1 MHRARGRIPMETI
14 MQEAFTQPISWD
26 ANLLVEGYYI
36 LSFFVAVSVDWHQTQ
51 VVRRRR
57 QIQNQPRRHQNKNV
71 SPISSH
77 VLVVG
82 AKD

>member
-1 MHRARGRIPMETI
+1 METV
-14 MQEAFTQPISWD
+14 MQEGFTQPISWD

-36 LSFFVAVSVDWHQTQ
+36 LSFFVAVSVDWQ

-57 QIQNQPRRHQNKNV
+57 QIQNRPGDRCR
-71 SPISSH
+71 
-77 VLVVG
+77 VLVVN